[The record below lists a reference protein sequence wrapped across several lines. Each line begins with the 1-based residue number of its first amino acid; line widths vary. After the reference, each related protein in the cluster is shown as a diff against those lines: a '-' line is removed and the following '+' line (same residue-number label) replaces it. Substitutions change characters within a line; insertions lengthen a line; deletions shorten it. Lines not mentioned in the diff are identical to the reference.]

1 MQDINLHSFMHFSI
15 VKRRFV
21 VFNTKQSA
29 FKVQWKNLCDSILQ
43 LFLSF
48 CKNLNL
54 LGGCEYKIDTITTRV
69 TNFEFTPT
77 QLIPNLQYDTLL

>member
-1 MQDINLHSFMHFSI
+1 MQDIDLHSFMHFSI

-29 FKVQWKNLCDSILQ
+29 FNVQWKNLCDSILQ

-48 CKNLNL
+48 CENLNL
-54 LGGCEYKIDTITTRV
+54 LSGCEYKNDNITTRV
-69 TNFEFTPT
+69 TNFELTRTPT
-77 QLIPNLQYDTLL
+77 Q